1 MSIVKPEEPKMLT
14 GSGQK
19 ARSRWFRCTHG
30 THGQSRLPVWKVE
43 ANSFVSLQPNIKTRH
58 PSPDESSRAR
68 KERLW
73 GGRQGESLATA
84 LNLLVFRQSL
94 DRETGDGQSRQTHAG
109 SGWSHLE
116 NSDGETQGHRQ
127 VSAARLSAAT
137 AAMGPHSNNETN

>member
-1 MSIVKPEEPKMLT
+1 MKSNRFFLLSVLLCFSYSLFAQADYTLRLK
-14 GSGQK
+14 SG
-19 ARSRWFRCTHG
+19 FIT
-30 THGQSRLPVWKVE
+30 
-43 ANSFVSLQPNIKTRH
+43 LQPNIKTRH
-58 PSPDESSRAR
+58 PSPDESSHVR

-73 GGRQGESLATA
+73 GDRQGESLATA

-127 VSAARLSAAT
+127 VSAARLSTAT